1 MLFRSCDAEEH
12 TVPLEVM
19 LRKYYRSRGY
29 DENGI
34 PKKRTLKRLGIE
46 IK

>member
-1 MLFRSCDAEEH
+1 MLG
-12 TVPLEVM
+12 
-19 LRKYYRSRGY
+19 KYYKARGY

>member
-1 MLFRSCDAEEH
+1 VPIEKMLG
-12 TVPLEVM
+12 
-19 LRKYYRSRGY
+19 KYYKARGY